1 MMSLYPENTRSNS
14 FSSPWPIAA
23 TAATAGKLYYSS
35 LKAVLQQ
42 LSMMSMYPENTRSN
56 SFSSPRP
63 IAATAAAAGKL
74 LYSSWK
80 KLFKS
85 SWKAVLQQLESCT
98 VCTAQR
104 NICTVRQQLE
114 ICTASAWKS
123 VPLSVLKQLES

>member
-63 IAATAAAAGKL
+63 IAATAAAAGISCCTAAGKSCSKAAGKL
-74 LYSSWK
+74 CY
-80 KLFKS
+80 S
-85 SWKAVLQQLESCT
+85 SWKAVLYVLHSGIFALYDSSWKFVLHQLG
-98 VCTAQR
+98 
-104 NICTVRQQLE
+104 NLYHY
-114 ICTASAWKS
+114 
-123 VPLSVLKQLES
+123 LY